1 MAATIIGKIG
11 SLIAGDIP
19 GRQNELKIMLYESL
33 GIVAQ
38 NLFAAERV
46 FTFPPTTRALV

>member
-1 MAATIIGKIG
+1 MVATIIGKIG
-11 SLIAGDIP
+11 SMIAGDIP

-38 NLFAAERV
+38 DLFATGRV
-46 FTFPPTTRALV
+46 FTVQPTTRASV

>member
-1 MAATIIGKIG
+1 MAATILGKID

-33 GIVAQ
+33 EIVTQ
-38 NLFAAERV
+38 ELFSAERV
-46 FTFPPTTRALV
+46 FTIPPTTRASV

>member
-1 MAATIIGKIG
+1 MAATIIGETG

-19 GRQNELKIMLYESL
+19 GCQNELKLMLYESL
-33 GIVAQ
+33 VIVAQ
-38 NLFAAERV
+38 NLFAAERM

>member
-11 SLIAGDIP
+11 SLIAGDIL
-19 GRQNELKIMLYESL
+19 GRQNELKNMLYESL

-38 NLFAAERV
+38 DLFAAERV
-46 FTFPPTTRALV
+46 FTVPPTTRASV